1 MNTEALTD
9 TNRLAYITSYE
20 AQRPAAVALGR
31 KGGRARMKKLTA
43 EQRTKL
49 AQQAA
54 SARWNKEKGKSES
67 HG

>member
-1 MNTEALTD
+1 MKRKD
-9 TNRLAYITSYE
+9 
-20 AQRPAAVALGR
+20 PAAVALGR
-31 KGGRARMKKLTA
+31 KGGRARMKKMTA

-54 SARWNKEKGKSES
+54 SARWNKEKGKDES

>member
-1 MNTEALTD
+1 MNTELLTD
-9 TNRLAYITSYE
+9 TNRLAYTLHMK
-20 AQRPAAVALGR
+20 RKDPAAVALGR
-31 KGGRARMKKLTA
+31 KGGRARMKKMTA

-54 SARWNKEKGKSES
+54 SARWNKEKGKGES

>member
-1 MNTEALTD
+1 MNTEVLTD
-9 TNRLAYITSYE
+9 TNRLAYVTHMK
-20 AQRPAAVALGR
+20 RKDPAAVALGR
-31 KGGRARMKKLTA
+31 KGGRARMKKMTA

-54 SARWNKEKGKSES
+54 SARWNKEKGKNES